1 MCGGGCS
8 LGRSSEEA
16 RVCERRRASMQ
27 AARFLRERVEKEGE
41 REKEWLV
48 LRVDV
53 CVRACSIG
61 G

>member
-27 AARFLRERVEKEGE
+27 AARFLRERK
-41 REKEWLV
+41 
-48 LRVDV
+48 
-53 CVRACSIG
+53 
-61 G
+61 